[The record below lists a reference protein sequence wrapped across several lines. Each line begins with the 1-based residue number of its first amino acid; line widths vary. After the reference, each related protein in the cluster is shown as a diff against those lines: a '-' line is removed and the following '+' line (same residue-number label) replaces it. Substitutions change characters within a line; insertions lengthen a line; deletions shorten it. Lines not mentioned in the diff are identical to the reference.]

1 MVKRM
6 EISCSHCFLSKLD
19 KQEGR
24 VHWNR
29 WYVYWSRKAAVV
41 VMVSLGTFCFASLK
55 NAQRYY
61 KYKIQ
66 SVCLFLCIWILE
78 KTHPILL
85 RSITQSLLVSF
96 PHQSK
101 RNTNKNVPKN
111 LQNQSIYHVCWNC
124 WDKKPRMMMKMIL
137 FTSVDR
143 GKGGNRSPKAAK
155 NVREREREREKQ
167 RRITCCFW

>member
-1 MVKRM
+1 M

-111 LQNQSIYHVCWNC
+111 LQNQSILKLLGQKNKEWWWKWFCLPQWIGGKGET
-124 WDKKPRMMMKMIL
+124 DLQKLPRM
-137 FTSVDR
+137 
-143 GKGGNRSPKAAK
+143 
-155 NVREREREREKQ
+155 RERERERERERNKGGL
-167 RRITCCFW
+167 RVVFGS